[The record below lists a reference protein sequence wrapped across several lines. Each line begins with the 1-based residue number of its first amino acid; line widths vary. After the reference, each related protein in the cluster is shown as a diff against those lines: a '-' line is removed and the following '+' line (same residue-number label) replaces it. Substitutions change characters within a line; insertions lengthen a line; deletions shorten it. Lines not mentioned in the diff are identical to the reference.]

1 MHILKIKN
9 FLTYFVCENSLG
21 YENMTVSV
29 ELSPISVGTQTSL
42 PYNEL
47 KIERMTSYR
56 FFVDIMV
63 FTLGLGTIISSF
75 VILFLLSGLSM
86 LNVPIIAVASVL
98 VILGFLFIGLG
109 AYFVVSSV
117 NSSLVGILKKQ
128 LAATEKEAQSLQKE
142 LERLRSIEVIQVS
155 EL

>member
-1 MHILKIKN
+1 
-9 FLTYFVCENSLG
+9 
-21 YENMTVSV
+21 MTVSV

-56 FFVDIMV
+56 FFIDIMV

-142 LERLRSIEVIQVS
+142 LESLRSIEVIQVS

>member
-1 MHILKIKN
+1 
-9 FLTYFVCENSLG
+9 
-21 YENMTVSV
+21 MTVSV

>member
-1 MHILKIKN
+1 
-9 FLTYFVCENSLG
+9 
-21 YENMTVSV
+21 MTVSV

-56 FFVDIMV
+56 FCVDIMV

>member
-1 MHILKIKN
+1 
-9 FLTYFVCENSLG
+9 
-21 YENMTVSV
+21 MTVSV

-142 LERLRSIEVIQVS
+142 LESLRSIEVVQVS

>member
-1 MHILKIKN
+1 
-9 FLTYFVCENSLG
+9 
-21 YENMTVSV
+21 MTVSV

-56 FFVDIMV
+56 LFIDIMV

-98 VILGFLFIGLG
+98 VILGILFIGLG

-117 NSSLVGILKKQ
+117 NSSLVGILRKQ

>member
-1 MHILKIKN
+1 
-9 FLTYFVCENSLG
+9 
-21 YENMTVSV
+21 MTVSV

-75 VILFLLSGLSM
+75 VILFLLSRLSM

>member
-1 MHILKIKN
+1 
-9 FLTYFVCENSLG
+9 
-21 YENMTVSV
+21 MTVSV

-56 FFVDIMV
+56 FFIDIMV

>member
-1 MHILKIKN
+1 
-9 FLTYFVCENSLG
+9 
-21 YENMTVSV
+21 MTVSV

-56 FFVDIMV
+56 LFIDIMV

-86 LNVPIIAVASVL
+86 LNVPIIVVASVL
-98 VILGFLFIGLG
+98 VILGILFIGLG

-117 NSSLVGILKKQ
+117 NSSLVGILRKQ
-128 LAATEKEAQSLQKE
+128 LAAMEKEAQSLQKE

>member
-1 MHILKIKN
+1 
-9 FLTYFVCENSLG
+9 
-21 YENMTVSV
+21 MTVSV

-142 LERLRSIEVIQVS
+142 LESLRSIEVIQVS